1 MKKRKTSSGPGCKES
16 ELFLQPDR
24 LPRHIAIIMDGNGRW
39 AAKRALPRT
48 AGHAA
53 GAETFRRV
61 ATYCKEIGIEFLTV
75 YAFSTEN
82 WKRSAEEIGTIMGI
96 LEKYLREALGT
107 MERDRVRMKFSGD
120 ISVLSPGIRKLIAET
135 EELSKKFDGV
145 LVTLCVN
152 YGGRDEILRA
162 AGNLV
167 RDLIAPG
174 GSAADGCDFDSSLL
188 TEENFSR
195 YMYSAGIPDPDLII
209 RPSGEMRLSNF
220 LLWQSAYSEFYF
232 TDVLWPD
239 FDERELDRAIIA
251 YQGRDRRYGG
261 T

>member
-1 MKKRKTSSGPGCKES
+1 MPKLSKKKKLSWE
-16 ELFLQPDR
+16 PDR
-24 LPRHIAIIMDGNGRW
+24 LPRHIAVIMDGNGRW

-53 GAETFRRV
+53 GAETFRRI

-82 WKRSAEEIGTIMGI
+82 WKRPADEVESIMDL
-96 LEKYLREALGT
+96 LEKYLHEALGKI
-107 MERDRVRMKFSGD
+107 ERDRVRMKFSGD
-120 ISVLSPGIRKLIAET
+120 ISVLSPSLKALIAET
-135 EELSKKFDGV
+135 EELSGKFEGV
-145 LVTLCVN
+145 LVNICIN

-162 AGNLV
+162 VENYSA
-167 RDLIAPG
+167 DLIARIEKSG
-174 GSAADGCDFDSSLL
+174 GGNDGSKL
-188 TEENFSR
+188 TEESFSR
-195 YMYSAGIPDPDLII
+195 YMYTGGMPDPDLII

-220 LLWQSAYSEFYF
+220 LLWQAAYSEFYF

-239 FDERELDRAIIA
+239 FNERELDRAIIT
-251 YQGRDRRYGG
+251 YQNRNRRYGG